1 MDSLGKLKKK
11 KIIFYCPP
19 PISHSGGHRTFY
31 RHINYLAGL
40 GCDIEVCFVGKKY
53 EIKSE
58 SEIRQSIFNWFGLLR
73 ARVSIFIPHTQ
84 IPDMVIATSWPTAFH
99 VARWDCPKVYF
110 IQDMENIFNPANHL
124 YAQAL
129 SSYEIGLDSITIGKW
144 LRSEI
149 ERFGSRAIETP
160 FGVDFTKYYTDSR
173 TTRNPKSVLILD
185 QPDKARR
192 CHDLL
197 QQTVNILKEKNT
209 SIEILSYGTHQS
221 YLKGV
226 NHHFGLLGE
235 SELGQLYR
243 ESRVG
248 IALSAS
254 NPSRIPFEMAACG
267 LPFID
272 LDLPNT
278 RLDYL
283 NLAHTKSRPFPG
295 NLANV
300 ILEYLKTPLP
310 PENNTL
316 EEILSS
322 IKTELETFALN
333 LIWFLENPK
342 DKSGAVFELPDMF
355 DSGNSHFLGVVKKHM
370 PIRIKNMIKK
380 LIN

>member
-1 MDSLGKLKKK
+1 
-11 KIIFYCPP
+11 
-19 PISHSGGHRTFY
+19 
-31 RHINYLAGL
+31 
-40 GCDIEVCFVGKKY
+40 
-53 EIKSE
+53 
-58 SEIRQSIFNWFGLLR
+58 
-73 ARVSIFIPHTQ
+73 
-84 IPDMVIATSWPTAFH
+84 
-99 VARWDCPKVYF
+99 
-110 IQDMENIFNPANHL
+110 
-124 YAQAL
+124 
-129 SSYEIGLDSITIGKW
+129 
-144 LRSEI
+144 
-149 ERFGSRAIETP
+149 
-160 FGVDFTKYYTDSR
+160 
-173 TTRNPKSVLILD
+173 LILD

-209 SIEILSYGTHQS
+209 SIEVLSYGTHQS

-310 PENNTL
+310 PENATL

-342 DKSGAVFELPDMF
+342 DKSGAVFELPDML
-355 DSGNSHFLGVVKKHM
+355 DAGNSHFLGVVKKHT